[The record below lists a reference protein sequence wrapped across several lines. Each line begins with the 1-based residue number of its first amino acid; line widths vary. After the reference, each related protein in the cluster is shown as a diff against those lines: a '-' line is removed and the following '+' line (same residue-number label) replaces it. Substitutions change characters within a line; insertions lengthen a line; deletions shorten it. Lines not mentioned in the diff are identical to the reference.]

1 MQYEQTLAWQ
11 QGKTIALST
20 HLAQPSPFYFG
31 YDIEANFLETLA
43 NYKCDRIFFFTEPHL
58 FEIYGKTLYQKIAK
72 QVPCHLEFVPAG
84 EKCKYFPV
92 LEDTCEKLIAMGASK
107 KSLLVAFGGGTVG
120 NLVGLV
126 AGLIYRGIR
135 YIEIPTSM
143 TGQTDSTLS
152 NKQAV
157 NGKTGKN
164 HFGLY
169 HAPIFIW
176 ADTKYLKTEPAFC
189 RRSGIIEGI
198 KNGFISD
205 KVFLT
210 YLEKVLNPQ
219 VRFSDEQLTDLAYKI
234 ILSKLEILK
243 QDPSEKGYGII
254 LEYGHTFG
262 HGIEWLQQGKM
273 SHGESVSF
281 GMKIAAELAKE
292 LGLISQQDVERHYYV
307 IEEKLGFN
315 NPFPLEITAEK
326 LMTAM
331 IADNKKTGH
340 DLRFILLEK
349 IGQCYNPEGDFLVT
363 VDPELVKRIVE
374 SFIEKHEQRRS
385 VKTYNAI
392 AIG

>member
-1 MQYEQTLAWQ
+1 MQYDQALEWQ
-11 QGKTIALST
+11 QGKMVTLNT
-20 HLAQPSPFYFG
+20 HLAKSSPFYFG
-31 YDIEANFLETLA
+31 YDIEENFVATLA
-43 NYKCDRIFFFTEPHL
+43 DYPCDQIFFFTEPHL
-58 FEIYGKTLYQKIAK
+58 FEIYGKSLYDKIS
-72 QVPCHLEFVPAG
+72 QHVPCQLEFVPAG

-92 LEDTCEKLIAMGASK
+92 LEETCEKLIAQGASK
-107 KSLLVAFGGGTVG
+107 KSLLIAFGGGTVG

-205 KVFLT
+205 ESFLV
-210 YLEKVLNPQ
+210 YLEKVLNPE
-219 VRFSDEQLTDLAYKI
+219 VKFTDEQLTDLAYKI
-234 ILSKLEILK
+234 IISKLEILK
-243 QDPSEKGYGII
+243 QDPSEKDLGII

-262 HGIEWLQQGKM
+262 HGIEWLKQGKM

-281 GMKIAAELAKE
+281 GMKIAAELAQE
-292 LGLISQQDVERHYYV
+292 LGLISEQDVERHYQV

-315 NPFPLEITAEK
+315 NPFPAEITADK
-326 LMTAM
+326 LMAAM

-340 DLRFILLEK
+340 DLRFVLLEK
-349 IGQCYNPEGDFLVT
+349 IGQCNNPEGDFLVT
-363 VDPELVKRIVE
+363 VDPELVRRIVD
-374 SFIEKHEQRRS
+374 SFITKHEQRRS
-385 VKTYNAI
+385 VQTHNVVAV
-392 AIG
+392 G

>member
-1 MQYEQTLAWQ
+1 MQYNQTLAWQ
-11 QGKTIALST
+11 KGKMVTLST
-20 HLAQPSPFYFG
+20 HLAKPSPFYFG
-31 YDIEANFLETLA
+31 LDIEDNFLAILA
-43 NYKCDRIFFFTEPHL
+43 NYQCDRIFFFTEPHL
-58 FEIYGKTLYQKIAK
+58 FELYGKSLYEKIA
-72 QVPCHLEFVPAG
+72 QQYPCELEFVPAG

-92 LEDTCEKLIAMGASK
+92 LEDTCEKLIAKGASK
-107 KSLLVAFGGGTVG
+107 KSILLAFGGGTVG

-176 ADTKYLKTEPAFC
+176 SDTKYLKTEPAFC

-205 KVFLT
+205 ASFLS
-210 YLEKVLNPQ
+210 YLEGVLNPEVQ
-219 VRFSDEQLTDLAYKI
+219 FSDEELTDLAYKI

-243 QDPSEKGYGII
+243 QDPSEKDLGII

-262 HGIEWLQQGKM
+262 HGIEWLKQGKM

-292 LGLISQQDVERHYYV
+292 LGLISEQDVERHYYV

-315 NPFPLEITAEK
+315 NPFPPEITAEK
-326 LMTAM
+326 LMAAM

-340 DLRFILLEK
+340 DLRFVLLEK
-349 IGQCYNPEGDFLVT
+349 IGQCYNPEGDWLAT
-363 VDPELVKRIVE
+363 VDPELVRRIVE
-374 SFIEKHEQRRS
+374 SFIQKHAQRRS
-385 VKTYNAI
+385 VQTYDMVAVS
-392 AIG
+392 